1 MTLLT
6 PDEVAQ
12 KLRVHRNTLANWRSK
27 GVGPTYT
34 RVGGAIRYTDAS
46 VLAYISARLFLPP
59 EQMRGV

>member
-12 KLRVHRNTLANWRSK
+12 KLQVHRNTLANWRSK

-34 RVGGAIRYTDAS
+34 RIGGAIRYTDEA
-46 VLAYISARLFLPP
+46 VLAYVSARLFLPP

>member
-12 KLRVHRNTLANWRSK
+12 KLQVHPNTLANWRSK

-34 RVGGAIRYTDAS
+34 RVGGAIRYTDEAIS
-46 VLAYISARLFLPP
+46 TYVSARLEVPKR
-59 EQMRGV
+59 QMA